1 MSAPSDSPF
10 SGAGAGSLAGIRVFD
25 LTRILAGP
33 SCSQILGDLG
43 ADIIKIERPVVGDDT
58 RKYGPPFVK
67 DADGKDTSEAGYYLA
82 ANRNK
87 RSITLDLTSDEGQ
100 TLAKQLIGT
109 CDLLIEN
116 FKTGNLAKYGLSYDD
131 LKDEFPRLVYCSITG
146 FGQTGPAAEQPGYD
160 FMAQGMGGLMS
171 VTGEKGREPQR
182 VGVPIA
188 DQVAGLWAAISINA
202 ALRHQEV
209 TGKGQQ
215 LDISLLDTQVA
226 TLSIQGLNYLTS
238 GETPGLLGNAHP
250 NIVPYQVFPS
260 SDGNIII
267 AVGNDAQ
274 FKRFTDFIGVPELP
288 DDERFK
294 DNAVRVRNRDV
305 LTEILD
311 AIISQ
316 KPSAYWL
323 EELEKIK
330 ISCGPIN
337 TIDEVFDEPQVQA
350 REMKIAMDHPLAG
363 GGSVELIGSPIK
375 MSGTPV
381 SYRYAPPTLGQHT
394 DEVLEELLG
403 LGEEERKGL
412 KDRGV
417 I

>member
-1 MSAPSDSPF
+1 MPAFP
-10 SGAGAGSLAGIRVFD
+10 AGALNGIRVFD

-43 ADIIKIERPVVGDDT
+43 ADVIKIERPGAGDDT

-67 DADGKDTSEAGYYLA
+67 DAAGEDTSEAGYYLA

-87 RSITLDLTSDEGQ
+87 RSITLDLSSTEGQ
-100 TLAKQLIGT
+100 TLARRLIGT
-109 CDLLIEN
+109 CNLLIEN
-116 FKTGNLAKYGLSYDD
+116 FRTGNLAKYGLSYDD
-131 LKDEFPRLVYCSITG
+131 LKDEFPGLVYCSITG
-146 FGQTGPAAEQPGYD
+146 FGQTGPSADQPGYD

-171 VTGEKGREPQR
+171 VTGEKDREPQR

-202 ALRHQEV
+202 ALRHREV
-209 TGKGQQ
+209 TGQGQL

-238 GETPGLLGNAHP
+238 GEVPGLLGNAHP

-274 FKRFTDFIGVPELP
+274 FKRFTGFIGAPELA
-288 DDERFK
+288 DDERFI
-294 DNAVRVRNRDV
+294 DNSARVKNRGT
-305 LTEILD
+305 LTQILD
-311 AIISQ
+311 AIIAR

-337 TIDEVFDEPQVQA
+337 RIDQVFEEPQVQA
-350 REMKIAMDHPLAG
+350 RGMKIEMGHSLAD
-363 GGSVELIGSPIK
+363 GGSVQLIGSPLK
-375 MSGTPV
+375 MSNTPV
-381 SYRYAPPTLGQHT
+381 AYRHAPPTLGQHT
-394 DEVLEELLG
+394 DEVLEELLD
-403 LGEEERKGL
+403 LSKEERDEL
-412 KDRGV
+412 RAQRV